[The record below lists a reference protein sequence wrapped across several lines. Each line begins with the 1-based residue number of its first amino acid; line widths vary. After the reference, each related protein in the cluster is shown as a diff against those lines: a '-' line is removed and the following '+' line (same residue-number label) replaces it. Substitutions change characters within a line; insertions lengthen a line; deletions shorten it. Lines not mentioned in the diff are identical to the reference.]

1 MMMQASRC
9 SRLTGSLRRRVRF
22 YLNTKAGPATY
33 TSIAFANKIHWR
45 SGEIMPWNDNS
56 SGGGGPWGSGGGSNN
71 NGNNPWGRG
80 PNGGGPRGPGGGGQE
95 PDLDEL
101 VRRLQDW
108 VRGVMGGGGRGTK
121 EGKGGGGGIGLGV
134 ILAALVFV
142 WIAWPG
148 SGWYVVETS
157 QRGVV
162 LRFGEYDRTA
172 LPGFHLKLPTPFE
185 TVLRPNVTEN
195 RSTVVGA
202 TDAESLMLTQDE
214 NIVDVD
220 FVVQWRVDIGYPE
233 GVRDFLFNVRN
244 PDPTVKAVSES
255 AMREVVGTSQLEP
268 LITTGRAEAAQ
279 RARDII
285 QATLNDYRAGIQI
298 LDVQLSESSA
308 PASVIEAFRDVDAA
322 RQDATRFTLEARRDA
337 NRIVPEARGEAAR
350 LLQQAQGYRDQ
361 VIAQAEGRAA
371 RFNAIYAEYAQAPA
385 VTRQRMYLETMEQ
398 VLGRSELIILDQDGN
413 GAVPY
418 LPLDRLGQNR
428 GPAIANDGSGQGNA
442 GRTNPQGGN

>member
-1 MMMQASRC
+1 
-9 SRLTGSLRRRVRF
+9 
-22 YLNTKAGPATY
+22 
-33 TSIAFANKIHWR
+33 
-45 SGEIMPWNDNS
+45 MPWNDNS
-56 SGGGGPWGSGGGSNN
+56 GGGGGPWGSGGGSNN

-80 PNGGGPRGPGGGGQE
+80 QNGPGRGGPGGGGQE

-108 VRGVMGGGGRGTK
+108 VRGLMGGGGGRGTK
-121 EGKGGGGGIGLGV
+121 GGRGGGGFGLSA
-134 ILAALVFV
+134 ILGLALVVFV
-142 WIAWPG
+142 LWPG
-148 SGWYVVETS
+148 NLYYIVSVE
-157 QRGVV
+157 QAGVV
-162 LRFGEYDRTA
+162 LRFGEYARTSREG
-172 LPGFHLKLPTPFE
+172 LHFKLPYPVE
-185 TVLRPNVTEN
+185 TVLRPNVTET

-220 FVVQWRVDIGYPE
+220 FVVQWRVDLGYTE
-233 GVRDFLFNVRN
+233 GVRDFLFNVR
-244 PDPTVKAVSES
+244 DPEATVKSVSES

-279 RARDII
+279 RARDVI
-285 QATLNDYRAGIQI
+285 QTTLNDYAAGIQI

-308 PASVIEAFRDVDAA
+308 PASVIDAFRDVDAA
-322 RQDATRFTLEARRDA
+322 RQDATRLELEAQRDA

-350 LLQQAQGYRDQ
+350 LLQQAEGYRDQ
-361 VIAQAEGRAA
+361 VVAQAEGRAS
-371 RFNAIYAEYAQAPA
+371 RFNSIYTEYVQAPE

-398 VLGRSELIILDQDGN
+398 VIGRSELIILDQAGGN

-428 GPAIANDGSGQGNA
+428 GPVISGAGSGQGET
-442 GRTNPQGGN
+442 GETSTRPGGN